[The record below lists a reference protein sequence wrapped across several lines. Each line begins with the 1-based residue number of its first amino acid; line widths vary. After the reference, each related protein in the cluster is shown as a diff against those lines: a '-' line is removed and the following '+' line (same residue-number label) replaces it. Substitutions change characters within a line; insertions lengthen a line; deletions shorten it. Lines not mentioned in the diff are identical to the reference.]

1 MSEAGRGSHRRSDV
15 IDLLAVGH
23 VARDEFPD
31 ADWRLGGTALYAAV
45 AAARLGRTA
54 ALVTRVGAVEREAL
68 ERRCREEGIEL
79 HALVSPVTTTFAFRY
94 DEAGKRHLTLRAQA
108 KVIGRDDVAGRLR
121 AAPRAVV
128 YASIAHELAPSLF
141 GSINARASVLVA
153 QGYLR
158 GWEGDGGIVP
168 REWKES
174 AAMLASVGA
183 AVLSEDD
190 LAGDLS
196 LAERWSHTTPV
207 VVTLAERGARVY
219 ERGAGRDVPG
229 FTADRVVDQTGAGD
243 AFAAGLALALADGRS
258 LDEAARYA
266 NAVASFAVEGLGTE
280 GLGDSSRVDARLR
293 STLDSI

>member
-1 MSEAGRGSHRRSDV
+1 M

-45 AAARLGRTA
+45 AAARLGRKA
-54 ALVTRVGAVEREAL
+54 ALVTRVGAGEREAL
-68 ERRCREEGIEL
+68 ELRCREEGIEL
-79 HALVSPVTTTFAFRY
+79 HALASPATTTFAFRY
-94 DEAGKRHLTLRAQA
+94 DEAGRRHLTLRARA
-108 KVIGRDDVAGRLR
+108 TEIGRDDVAGRLR
-121 AAPRAVV
+121 VAPRAVV
-128 YASIAHELAPSLF
+128 YASIAHELSPSIF
-141 GSINARASVLVA
+141 GPINARASVLVA

-158 GWEGDGGIVP
+158 GWESDGSIVP
-168 REWKES
+168 RDWTES
-174 AAMLASVGA
+174 AAMLASVGT
-183 AVLSEDD
+183 AVVSEDD
-190 LAGDLS
+190 LAGDLT
-196 LAERWSHTTPV
+196 LAKRWSHSTPV

-219 ERGAGRDVPG
+219 ELGAGRDVPG

-280 GLGDSSRVDARLR
+280 GLADSARVERRLR
-293 STLDSI
+293 SG

>member
-1 MSEAGRGSHRRSDV
+1 MAPTAGNTL

-31 ADWRLGGTALYAAV
+31 AGWRLGGTALYAAV
-45 AAARLGRTA
+45 AAARLGRKA
-54 ALVTRVGAVEREAL
+54 ALVTRAGPGEREAL

-79 HALVSPVTTTFAFRY
+79 HALASPVTTTFAFRY
-94 DEAGKRHLTLRAQA
+94 DETGRRHLTLRARA

-128 YASIAHELAPSLF
+128 YASIAHELSPSLF
-141 GSINARASVLVA
+141 GSITARSSVLVA

-158 GWEGDGGIVP
+158 GWKGDGSIVP
-168 REWKES
+168 REWTES
-174 AAMLASVGA
+174 AAMLASVRT
-183 AVLSEDD
+183 AVVSEDD

-196 LAERWSHTTPV
+196 LAERWSQTTPV

-219 ERGAGRDVPG
+219 ELGAGRDVSG

-258 LDEAARYA
+258 LEEAARYA

-280 GLGDSSRVDARLR
+280 GLADSVRVEQRLR
-293 STLDSI
+293 SV

>member
-1 MSEAGRGSHRRSDV
+1 MSDAARVSRSAGQHA

-23 VARDEFPD
+23 VARDEFHD

-45 AAARLGRTA
+45 AAARLGRNA
-54 ALVTRVGAVEREAL
+54 ALVTRAGPGERDAL

-79 HALVSPVTTTFAFRY
+79 HALASPVTTTFALRY
-94 DEAGKRHLTLRAQA
+94 DEEGKRHLTLRARA

-128 YASIAHELAPSLF
+128 YASIAHELSPSIL
-141 GSINARASVLVA
+141 GAINARASVLVA

-158 GWEGDGGIVP
+158 GWESDGSVVP
-168 REWKES
+168 REWSES
-174 AAMLASVGA
+174 ASILAAVGT

-196 LAERWSHTTPV
+196 LAERWSQTTPV

-219 ERGAGRDVPG
+219 ERGTGRDVPG
-229 FTADRVVDQTGAGD
+229 FAADRVIDQTGAGD
-243 AFAAGLALALADGRS
+243 AFAAGLALALADGGS
-258 LDEAARYA
+258 FDEAARYA

-280 GLGDSSRVDARLR
+280 GLADSVRVERRLR
-293 STLDSI
+293 SG

>member
-1 MSEAGRGSHRRSDV
+1 V

-54 ALVTRVGAVEREAL
+54 ALVTRVGPGEREAL
-68 ERRCREEGIEL
+68 EERCQEEGIEL
-79 HALVSPVTTTFAFRY
+79 HALASLVTTTFAFRY
-94 DEAGKRHLTLRAQA
+94 DEAGKRHLTLRARA
-108 KVIGRDDVAGRLR
+108 KSIGGDDVASRLR
-121 AAPRAVV
+121 APRAVV
-128 YASIAHELAPSLF
+128 YASIAHELAPSIF
-141 GSINARASVLVA
+141 GALTATASVLVA

-158 GWEGDGGIVP
+158 GWESDGSIVP
-168 REWKES
+168 REWTES
-174 AAMLASVGA
+174 AAMLATVGT
-183 AVLSEDD
+183 AVVSEDD

-196 LAERWSHTTPV
+196 LAERWSHTIPV

-280 GLGDSSRVDARLR
+280 GLADRASVDRRLR
-293 STLDSI
+293 SA

>member
-1 MSEAGRGSHRRSDV
+1 MSEANRTPRQTGQHA
-15 IDLLAVGH
+15 IDLLCVGH
-23 VARDEFPD
+23 VARDEFPETE
-31 ADWRLGGTALYAAV
+31 WRLGGTALYAAV

-54 ALVTRVGAVEREAL
+54 ALVTRAGPAERDVL
-68 ERRCREEGIEL
+68 ERRCVDEGIEL
-79 HALVSPVTTTFAFRY
+79 HALASPVTTTFAFRY
-94 DEAGKRHLTLRAQA
+94 DEAGKRHLTLRARA

-128 YASIAHELAPSLF
+128 YASIAHELSPSLF
-141 GSINARASVLVA
+141 GTINAQASVLVA

-158 GWEGDGGIVP
+158 GWESDGSVVP
-168 REWKES
+168 REWSES
-174 AAMLASVGA
+174 AAMLAAVGT
-183 AVLSEDD
+183 AVVSEDD

-196 LAERWSHTTPV
+196 LAEGWSHTAPV

-229 FTADRVVDQTGAGD
+229 FAADRVVDQTGAGD
-243 AFAAGLALALADGRS
+243 AFAAGLALALADGAS

-280 GLGDSSRVDARLR
+280 GLADGVRVERRLR
-293 STLDSI
+293 SG

>member
-1 MSEAGRGSHRRSDV
+1 M

-23 VARDEFPD
+23 VARDEFPE
-31 ADWRLGGTALYAAV
+31 AEWRLGGTALYAAV

-54 ALVTRVGAVEREAL
+54 ALVTRVGAAERDAL
-68 ERRCREEGIEL
+68 ERRCRDEGIEL
-79 HALVSPVTTTFAFRY
+79 HALASPVTTTFAFRY
-94 DEAGKRHLTLRAQA
+94 DEAGKRHLTLRARA

-128 YASIAHELAPSLF
+128 YASIAHELSPSLF
-141 GSINARASVLVA
+141 GSVHAQASVLVA

-158 GWEGDGGIVP
+158 GWESDGSIVP
-168 REWKES
+168 REWTES
-174 AAMLASVGA
+174 AAMLASVDT

-196 LAERWSHTTPV
+196 LAEGWSHTAPV

-219 ERGAGRDVPG
+219 EGGAGRDVTG
-229 FTADRVVDQTGAGD
+229 FPAARVVDQTGAGD

-280 GLGDSSRVDARLR
+280 GLGDRARVEARLQGSR
-293 STLDSI
+293 